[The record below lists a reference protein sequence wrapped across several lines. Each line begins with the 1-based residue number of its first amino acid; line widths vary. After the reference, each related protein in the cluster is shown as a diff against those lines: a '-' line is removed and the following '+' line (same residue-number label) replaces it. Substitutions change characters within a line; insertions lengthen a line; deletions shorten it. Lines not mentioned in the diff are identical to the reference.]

1 MTCSETRL
9 QSMLWQNGT
18 LVLLDQTKLPL
29 QEELI
34 ECRDYRRVAEA
45 IRRLEVRG
53 APAIGAAAAFG
64 LVLGAASSWW
74 TTSTKL
80 LAWRGTTAFAARS

>member
-29 QEELI
+29 KEEYI

-64 LVLGAASSWW
+64 LVLAC
-74 TTSTKL
+74 
-80 LAWRGTTAFAARS
+80 

>member
-29 QEELI
+29 QEEYI

-45 IRRLEVRG
+45 IRR
-53 APAIGAAAAFG
+53 
-64 LVLGAASSWW
+64 
-74 TTSTKL
+74 
-80 LAWRGTTAFAARS
+80 